1 MAVQKR
7 NHDCMM
13 VAWVLCLHA
22 KHDAVARMLKRAAA
36 LADSD
41 TPVSST
47 DFRQL
52 LANADVDAL
61 EILGPNRLL
70 EDLAVAYA
78 DAGCC
83 ALLQLANLPGSS
95 RSVWHLVLGHLSGY
109 LATSDYREG
118 GGEPLYAKN
127 VGEYMQGRMVVAVKP
142 VRHWGVP
149 WETRLEEVD
158 GL

>member
-1 MAVQKR
+1 MAAQSR
-7 NHDCMM
+7 NHDSMM
-13 VAWVLCLHA
+13 VAWVLGLHA
-22 KHDAVARMLKRAAA
+22 KHDGVVRMLRRAAA
-36 LADSD
+36 LGDPD
-41 TPVSST
+41 EPLSST

-52 LANADVDAL
+52 LADAHVDAL
-61 EILGPNRLL
+61 EIHGPNRLL

-83 ALLQLANLPGSS
+83 ALLQLANLPGSP
-95 RSVWHLVLGHLSGY
+95 RPVWHLVIGHLGGY
-109 LATSDYREG
+109 LATTDYREG

-127 VGEYMQGRMVVAVKP
+127 VREYMQGRMVVAVKP